1 MYFLKKALTLL
12 CALFFLAKGAL
23 DKLHKSGTAAVVSL
37 IAPDVVGQVD
47 RMLSRAN
54 FTVYVQYMCPH
65 TSRGVSSYYCM
76 CPHTPG
82 WAGGQ
87 NAVAR
92 QLCVHLYTIIYLS
105 I

>member
-54 FTVYVQYMCPH
+54 FTVYEQYMCPH

-92 QLCVHLYTIIYLS
+92 QLCGAFR
-105 I
+105 